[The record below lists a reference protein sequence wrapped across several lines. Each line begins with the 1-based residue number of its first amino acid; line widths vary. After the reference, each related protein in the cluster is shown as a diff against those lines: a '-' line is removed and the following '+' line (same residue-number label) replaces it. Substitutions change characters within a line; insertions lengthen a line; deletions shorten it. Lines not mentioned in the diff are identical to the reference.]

1 MATSIIHRATLFL
14 RHFEPL
20 SRVMQYG
27 LVAQRL
33 LGGEE
38 QPAGGRLPI
47 HSFCFLVRK
56 YVIDARLRT
65 PSCMVTT
72 IDTYFCV
79 ANHTR

>member
-1 MATSIIHRATLFL
+1 MVWWRNDYWRCATLFL

-38 QPAGGRLPI
+38 QPAGGRLPML
-47 HSFCFLVRK
+47 F
-56 YVIDARLRT
+56 
-65 PSCMVTT
+65 
-72 IDTYFCV
+72 
-79 ANHTR
+79 